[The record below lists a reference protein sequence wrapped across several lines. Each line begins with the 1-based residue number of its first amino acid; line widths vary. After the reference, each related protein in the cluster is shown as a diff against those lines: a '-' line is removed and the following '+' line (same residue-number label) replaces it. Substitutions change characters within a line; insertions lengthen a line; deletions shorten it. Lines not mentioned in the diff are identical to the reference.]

1 MNKLFSKLGTLLL
14 AASLVVAGGVAVSS
28 KKASIARAIDTAI
41 TFDFEDEGAHRAS
54 GNNSFPA
61 TGNTYE
67 ENGVS
72 ITGTYNDV
80 ITTGTPLQ
88 GSANAQLR
96 VGKNTTNS
104 PTLVIGPMSIS
115 DFEVTGFSYN
125 TKSVGTLTVA
135 SQYSTDGTSWSNG
148 ESHAGNSTAA
158 VKSASGLSIENPSS
172 FYLKFT
178 VTITNGSS
186 TTSNRDT
193 QIDEIKVLGNSTS
206 TAVLTEIACDDIS
219 VGVTSAANLANGIV
233 YTPSDAANKN
243 VSFSLK
249 SGSDYIDLNDDGSL
263 IGKKGGTAVVT
274 ITPEDTSG
282 GASAIDVTVT
292 VNSISAPGATVG
304 EQYVI
309 YAVDAT
315 NGNYEMTGLSSS
327 VGTAAS
333 FTGDV
338 PSCSYILDTEEG
350 YFENTVAFKNGTK
363 YLALT
368 SAGNNIHQETSISA
382 NSSWIVEYD
391 SGTNAAV
398 VKNAVF
404 ATRSI
409 QYNYNSGNPRFAC
422 YGNGGQTAICLYH
435 FVDSP
440 LENFTFDE
448 AEMSVYVSEKA
459 NVAVTYT
466 PASASDKVLSWVSEN
481 DAIATVDDSG
491 KVTGVAVGDTT
502 VTASKV
508 IDEFNVERTITVHVL
523 NNIAVHEGTQ
533 ADPFD
538 VADAVNV
545 AKGIFTKVHS
555 GADVDLENTDYYVK
569 GLLTKVQ
576 SATLST
582 LTFWLGDNISQT
594 SASAGGFEIYK
605 AASVYGTALGT
616 KYTTDNE
623 VKADFVVGATVLAK
637 GKFMFYTSSST
648 PETKQD
654 TADVVWSSY
663 IEARTYAKAFNTAM
677 EAVCNDEERTVSSIA
692 AAWATQASNY
702 PIDALVKGHFTEA
715 EAKTTSGATDVEQC
729 VAKYDYIAGKYQ
741 EQLGENYDF
750 MGRNPEPLASGAYI
764 PNYQSNIDSSS
775 SITIIVIV
783 AVTSMTLLG
792 VTLVLRKRKH
802 Q

>member
-14 AASLVVAGGVAVSS
+14 GASLVVAGGVAVSG
-28 KKASIARAIDTAI
+28 KKVGEAKALDTAM

-61 TGNTYE
+61 AGNTYA
-67 ENGVS
+67 ENGVT

-96 VGKNTTNS
+96 VAKNSTNS

-135 SQYSTDGTSWSNG
+135 SQYSTDGTSWSDG

-158 VKSASGLSIENPSS
+158 VKSVSGLSIENPSS

-178 VTITNGSS
+178 VTITNGNS

-219 VGVTSAANLANGIV
+219 VGVTSTANLANGIV

-249 SGSDYIDLNDDGSL
+249 SGSDYIDLNEDGSL
-263 IGKKGGTAVVT
+263 VGKKGGTAVVT

-282 GASAIDVTVT
+282 GASAIDVNVT
-292 VNSISAPGATVG
+292 VNSISAPGVTVG

-315 NGNYEMTGLSSS
+315 NGNYEMTGLANS
-327 VGTAAS
+327 VGTATQ
-333 FTGDV
+333 FTSDT
-338 PSCSYILDTEEG
+338 PSCSYLLDIEDG
-350 YFENTVAFKNGTK
+350 YYENTVAFKNGTK

-368 SAGNNIHQETSISA
+368 SAGNNIHQETSVSA

-391 SGTNAAV
+391 SSTNAAV
-398 VKNAVF
+398 ITNAVF
-404 ATRSI
+404 KTRSI
-409 QYNYNSGNPRFAC
+409 QYNYNSGNSRFAC
-422 YGNGGQTAICLYH
+422 YGSGGQTAICLFHY
-435 FVDSP
+435 VEES
-440 LENFTFDE
+440 LENFVFDDE
-448 AEMSVYVSEKA
+448 EMSVYISASAKV
-459 NVAVTYT
+459 VVTYT
-466 PASASDKVLSWVSEN
+466 PASASDKDLSWTSDDET
-481 DAIATVDDSG
+481 IATVDQNG
-491 KVTGVAVGDTT
+491 NVTGVAVGDTT

-508 IDEFNVERTITVHVL
+508 IGEFNVERTITVHVL
-523 NNIAVHEGTQ
+523 NNIAAHEGTGS
-533 ADPFD
+533 DPFD

-555 GADVDLENTDYYVK
+555 GAAVDLANGEYYVS
-569 GLLTKVQ
+569 GILTKLQ
-576 SATLST
+576 TGTTSNLS
-582 LTFWLGDNISQT
+582 FWLGDDASQISAAT
-594 SASAGGFEIYK
+594 GGFEVYK
-605 AASVYGTALGT
+605 AASVYGTALAT
-616 KYTTDNE
+616 KYASDNE
-623 VKADFVVGATVLAK
+623 VKADFVVGAHVLVK
-637 GKFMFYTSSST
+637 GKLTFYTSSST
-648 PETKQD
+648 PETVQN

-663 IEARTYAKAFNTAM
+663 IEARTYAQAFNTAM
-677 EAVCNDEERTVSSIA
+677 EAVCSDEERTVSSIA

-702 PIDALVKGHFTEA
+702 PTDALVKAHFTEA
-715 EAKTTSGATDVEQC
+715 EGKTTSGATDIEKC
-729 VAKYDYIAGKYQ
+729 VAKYDFIAGKYQ
-741 EQLGENYDF
+741 DQLGENYDF

-764 PNYQSNIDSSS
+764 PSYQSNIDSSS

-783 AVTSMTLLG
+783 VVASMTLLG
-792 VTLVLRKRKH
+792 VTIVLRKRKH

>member
-14 AASLVVAGGVAVSS
+14 GASLVVAGGVAVSS
-28 KKASIARAIDTAI
+28 KKAGEAKADDVL
-41 TFDFEDEGAHRAS
+41 TFSFEDESAHRTS
-54 GNNSFPA
+54 GSNSYSSTPNNY
-61 TGNTYE
+61 TEHGVNITLTYCDS
-67 ENGVS
+67 VTS
-72 ITGTYNDV
+72 
-80 ITTGTPLQ
+80 GTPLS
-88 GSANAQLR
+88 GSANASGR
-96 VGKNTTNS
+96 VAKNTTNS
-104 PTLVIGPMSIS
+104 PTILVGPMDLSS
-115 DFEVTGFSYN
+115 YEVTGFGYVAK
-125 TKSVGTLTVA
+125 TPAAFTLTA
-135 SQYSTDGTSWSNG
+135 SYSTDGTNWTVG
-148 ESHAGNSTAA
+148 ETHTNKSSLGTFTSSTFSA
-158 VKSASGLSIENPSS
+158 VEPSS
-172 FYLKFT
+172 FYLKI
-178 VTITNGSS
+178 VMSVESS
-186 TTSNRDT
+186 TGSNRDG
-193 QIDEIKVLGNSTS
+193 QVDDIKIIGTSTS
-206 TAVLTEIACDDIS
+206 TSSLEKIECQDVE
-219 VGVTSAANLANGIV
+219 VGVTSSANLANGIV

-249 SGSDYIDLNDDGSL
+249 TGSDYIDLNEDGSL
-263 IGKKGGTAVVT
+263 VGKKGGVAVVT

-282 GASAIDVTVT
+282 GATAIDVTIT
-292 VNSISAPGATVG
+292 VNSISAPGVTVG

-309 YAVDAT
+309 YVADET
-315 NGNYEMTGLSSS
+315 NGNYEMTGLANSL
-327 VGTAAS
+327 GTATQ

-350 YFENTVAFKNGTK
+350 YFENTIAFKNGTK

-368 SAGNNIHQETSISA
+368 SAGNNIHQETSITA

-391 SGTNAAV
+391 SSTNAAV
-398 VKNAVF
+398 ITNAVF
-404 ATRSI
+404 KTRTI
-409 QYNYNSGNPRFAC
+409 QFNYNSGNNPRFAC
-422 YGNGGQTAICLYH
+422 YASGGQTAICLYH

-466 PASASDKVLSWVSEN
+466 PASASDKALSWVSEN
-481 DAIATVDDSG
+481 DSIATVDDSG

-508 IDEFNVERTITVHVL
+508 IGEFNVERTITVHVL
-523 NNIAVHEGTQ
+523 NNIAAHEGTQ
-533 ADPFD
+533 TDPFD

-555 GADVDLENTDYYVK
+555 EAAVDLENTDYYVS
-569 GLLTKVQ
+569 GILTKNV
-576 SATLST
+576 SGTTSNLS
-582 LTFWLGDNISQT
+582 FWLGDDLSQD
-594 SASAGGFEIYK
+594 SAANGGFEVFK
-605 AASVYGTALGT
+605 AATVYSVAVAT
-616 KYTTDNE
+616 KYESDNE
-623 VKADFVVGATVLAK
+623 VKADFAVGAHILAK
-637 GKFMFYTSSST
+637 GKLTFYNSTT
-648 PETKQD
+648 PEMKQGG
-654 TADVVWSSY
+654 DVVWSSY
-663 IEARTYAKAFNTAM
+663 IEARTYAKSFNTAM

-692 AAWATQASNY
+692 AAWVTQASNY
-702 PIDALVKGHFTEA
+702 PTDALVKAHFTEA
-715 EAKTTSGATDVEQC
+715 EAKTTSGATDVEKC

-783 AVTSMTLLG
+783 AVASMTLLG

>member
-14 AASLVVAGGVAVSS
+14 GASLVVAGGVAVSS
-28 KKASIARAIDTAI
+28 KKASEAKADDVL
-41 TFDFEDEGAHRAS
+41 TFSFEDESAHRTS
-54 GNNSFPA
+54 GSNSYSSTPNNY
-61 TGNTYE
+61 TEHGVNITLTYCDS
-67 ENGVS
+67 VTS
-72 ITGTYNDV
+72 
-80 ITTGTPLQ
+80 GTPLS
-88 GSANAQLR
+88 GSANASGR
-96 VGKNTTNS
+96 VAKNTTNS
-104 PTLVIGPMSIS
+104 PTILVGPMDLSS
-115 DFEVTGFSYN
+115 YEVTGFSYVAK
-125 TKSVGTLTVA
+125 TPAAFTLTA
-135 SQYSTDGTSWSNG
+135 SYSTDGTNWTVG
-148 ESHAGNSTAA
+148 ETHTSKSSLGTFTSSTFSA
-158 VKSASGLSIENPSS
+158 VEPSS
-172 FYLKFT
+172 FYLKI
-178 VTITNGSS
+178 VMSVASS
-186 TTSNRDT
+186 TGSNRDG
-193 QIDEIKVLGNSTS
+193 QVDDIKIIGTSTS
-206 TAVLTEIACDDIS
+206 TSSLEKIECPNQSLNVIESSDLKSQIT
-219 VGVTSAANLANGIV
+219 

-243 VSFSLK
+243 VSFAIT
-249 SGSDYIDLNDDGSL
+249 SGNDCIDVTSAGVVTA
-263 IGKKGGTAVVT
+263 KKGGTAVVT

-282 GASAIDVTVT
+282 GASAIDVAVT
-292 VNSISAPGATVG
+292 VNSISAPGVTVG

-333 FTGDV
+333 FTGDI

-368 SAGNNIHQETSISA
+368 SAGNSIHQETSISA

-466 PASASDKVLSWVSEN
+466 PASASDKALSWVSDN

-523 NNIAVHEGTQ
+523 SNIAVHEGTQ

-576 SATLST
+576 SATTST

-637 GKFMFYTSSST
+637 GKFMFYASSST

-677 EAVCNDEERTVSSIA
+677 EVVCNDEERTVSSIA

-702 PIDALVKGHFTEA
+702 PTDALVKAHFTEA
-715 EAKTTSGATDVEQC
+715 EAKITSGATDVEQC

-750 MGRNPEPLASGAYI
+750 MGRNPEPLANGAYI
-764 PNYQSNIDSSS
+764 PSYQSNIDSSS

-783 AVTSMTLLG
+783 AVASMTLLG